1 MQSAV
6 SRAETAPTRAEL
18 LAALSLAIDLG
29 LGLPAEHV
37 MRSALIAQRLAKC
50 LGCDDREQETA
61 FSVTMVMWI
70 GCHAESHEYARWF
83 GDDITVRRDSYE
95 VDWSGVPYAIFLLQN
110 LGRGRTLPQRMKV
123 AGALLRNPR
132 GNLKLMARSHCSS
145 AALLAGRIGLGDDVR
160 HALTFGFERWDGSGL
175 PDNAKGDS
183 IPLAMRIAQ
192 VADIAD
198 VIRSGRGVDAAI
210 ETLRDRSGGQ
220 FDPDIV
226 TCFREHREE
235 LFDLP
240 TDAWDAAVRQA
251 PGALAQP
258 VADADLDDLITAL
271 GDFVDL
277 KSPYTVGH
285 SRAVS
290 ALATAAGRHAGLS
303 ELTLTRLRRAGH
315 LHDLGRIGVSN
326 LVWEKATPLTLA
338 ERERLQLHP
347 FLSGRILSRIRG
359 LEPEARLAVNH
370 HERMDGSGYPNR
382 LSAKD
387 LSLDDQVLAAAD
399 RLQCSVEARPHRAAL
414 SPGEAAQ
421 GLQREARTG
430 RLNAT
435 AVDAV
440 LMAAGRSTTR
450 GAWPAGLTR
459 REVEV
464 LRLVARALSTRHIA
478 DSLGISEKT
487 VRNHLEHVYAKTG
500 TSSRVGVS
508 LFAMEHGLNEVGAS
522 PPP

>member
-1 MQSAV
+1 M
-6 SRAETAPTRAEL
+6 APTRAEL

-37 MRSALIAQRLAKC
+37 LRSALIAQRLAKC
-50 LGCDDREQETA
+50 LGCEAHEQETA
-61 FSVTMVMWI
+61 FSVTLVMWI

-110 LGRGRTLPQRMKV
+110 LGRGRTLPHRIRV

-132 GNLKLMARSHCSS
+132 GNLTLMARSHCSS
-145 AALLAGRIGLGDDVR
+145 AALLAGRIGLDDDVG

-175 PDNAKGDS
+175 PDGAKGDD
-183 IPLAMRIAQ
+183 IPMAMRIAQ

-198 VIRSGRGVDAAI
+198 VVQSGRGVDAALQ
-210 ETLRDRSGGQ
+210 TLRDRSGGQ

-226 TCFREHREE
+226 TCVVKHREE

-251 PGALAQP
+251 PGAQAQS
-258 VADADLDDLITAL
+258 VAGDDLDDLITAL

-290 ALATAAGRHAGLS
+290 ALATAAGRHAGLT
-303 ELTLTRLRRAGH
+303 ETTLTRLRRAGH

-338 ERERLQLHP
+338 ERERVQLHP

-370 HERMDGSGYPNR
+370 HERLDGSGYPNR
-382 LSAKD
+382 LTAKD

-399 RLQCSVEARPHRAAL
+399 RFQCLVEDRPHRAGL
-414 SPGEAAQ
+414 GPSEAAER
-421 GLQREARTG
+421 LQRDARAG
-430 RLNAT
+430 RLHAT

-440 LMAAGRSTTR
+440 LTAAGRSTPK

-464 LRLVARALSTRHIA
+464 LRQVARAASTRQMA
-478 DSLGISEKT
+478 RDLGISEKT

-500 TSSRVGVS
+500 TSSRVGLS
-508 LFAMEHGLNEVGAS
+508 LFAMEHGLNQVGATRA
-522 PPP
+522 P